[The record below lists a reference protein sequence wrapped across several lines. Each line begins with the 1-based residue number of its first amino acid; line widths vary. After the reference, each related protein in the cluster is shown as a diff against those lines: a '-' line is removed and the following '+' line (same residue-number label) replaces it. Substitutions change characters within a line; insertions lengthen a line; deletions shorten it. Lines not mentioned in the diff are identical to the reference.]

1 MKGIILAGGTGSRLF
16 PVTKGVS
23 KQLLPVYDK
32 PMVYYPLSVLM
43 QAGIKDILLI
53 STPHDLDQYKRLLG
67 NGDNWGVK
75 LNYAKQENP
84 NGLAEAFIIGEDF
97 IKNDPVCLAL
107 GDNIFHGYNFHEH
120 LKEAANQTCANQKA
134 TVFGI
139 KVNDPHRYGV
149 ISFDKSGFAVGI
161 EEKPKFPKSD
171 YAIAG
176 LYFYPNSVI
185 EIAKKIKPS
194 DRGELEIT
202 SINQIFLKENKLHIE
217 KLGRGFTWLD
227 TGTHESLLEASQFI
241 QTIEKRQGLKVGCLE
256 EVAYQ
261 NGWISKKLIIDL
273 ADPLKHTGYGEY
285 LLNKYSE
292 DEN

>member
-1 MKGIILAGGTGSRLF
+1 MKAILLAGGKGSRLF
-16 PVTKGVS
+16 PITLGVS

-43 QAGIKDILLI
+43 EAGIREVLLI

-67 NGDNWGVK
+67 DGSKWGIN
-75 LNYAKQENP
+75 LSYLKQDQP
-84 NGLAEAFIIGEDF
+84 NGLAEAFIIGESF
-97 IKNDPVCLAL
+97 IKEDPVCLIL
-107 GDNIFHGYNFHEH
+107 GDNIFHGSNFSKY
-120 LKEAANQTCANQKA
+120 LKEAINQSVKNQKA
-134 TVFGI
+134 TIFGI
-139 KVNDPHRYGV
+139 KVNKPQRYGV
-149 ISFDKSGFAVGI
+149 VSFDKKGNAVTI

-171 YAIAG
+171 YAVAG

-185 EIAKKIKPS
+185 KIAKKIKPS

-202 SINQIFLKENKLHIE
+202 SINQIFLKESKLHVE
-217 KLGRGFTWLD
+217 KLERGFTWLD

-261 NGWISKKLIIDL
+261 NGWISKELIIDI
-273 ADPLKHTGYGEY
+273 AESLKTTGYGEY
-285 LLNKYSE
+285 LINKYSK

>member
-67 NGDNWGVK
+67 NGNQWGIN
-75 LNYAKQENP
+75 LNFIKQKNP
-84 NGLAEAFIIGEDF
+84 NGLAEAFIIGENF
-97 IKNDPVCLAL
+97 IKNDPVCLVL

-120 LKEAANQTCANQKA
+120 LKEASDQTCANQKA

-139 KVNDPHRYGV
+139 KVNDPQRYGV
-149 ISFDKSGFAVGI
+149 IRFDKSGTAIEI

-171 YAIAG
+171 YAVAG

-194 DRGELEIT
+194 ERGELEIT
-202 SINQIFLKENKLHIE
+202 SINQIFLKQNKLHVE

-241 QTIEKRQGLKVGCLE
+241 QTIEKRQGIKVACLE
-256 EVAYQ
+256 EIAFQ

-285 LLNKYSE
+285 LINKYSK

>member
-53 STPHDLDQYKRLLG
+53 STPHDLNQYKRLLG
-67 NGDNWGVK
+67 DGSQWGIN
-75 LNYAKQENP
+75 LSYIKQKNP
-84 NGLAEAFIIGEDF
+84 NGLAEAFTLGENF
-97 IKNDPVCLAL
+97 IKNDSVCLVL
-107 GDNIFHGYNFHEH
+107 GDNIFHGYNFYEH
-120 LKEAANQTCANQKA
+120 LKQAAKQTYANQKA

-139 KVNDPHRYGV
+139 KVKDPQRYGV
-149 ISFDKSGFAVGI
+149 IRFDEDGLAIEI

-176 LYFYPNSVI
+176 LYFYPNTVI

-202 SINQIFLKENKLHIE
+202 SVNQVYLKEKNLHVE
-217 KLGRGFTWLD
+217 KLERGFTWLD

-241 QTIEKRQGLKVGCLE
+241 HTIEKRQGLKVGCVE
-256 EVAYQ
+256 EVAFLK
-261 NGWISKKLIIDL
+261 GWISKELLIAL
-273 ADPLKHTGYGEY
+273 AEPLKQTGYGEY
-285 LLNKYSE
+285 IINKYSE
-292 DEN
+292 NDN